1 MPAKSYSISK
11 VLRTASVLAYL
22 VSLVIPVFFG
32 LNKLGIHALVW
43 GWAVATLPWLSN
55 IIYFIVLARKKGSK
69 AVKLFL
75 SLLAIAFGWFI
86 FQVKEIQVEPF
97 SDSEHYKVYPGI
109 GFWVWMGAL
118 ILLFC
123 SIVFGKKNKTG

>member
-43 GWAVATLPWLSN
+43 G
-55 IIYFIVLARKKGSK
+55 
-69 AVKLFL
+69 
-75 SLLAIAFGWFI
+75 
-86 FQVKEIQVEPF
+86 
-97 SDSEHYKVYPGI
+97 
-109 GFWVWMGAL
+109 
-118 ILLFC
+118 
-123 SIVFGKKNKTG
+123 